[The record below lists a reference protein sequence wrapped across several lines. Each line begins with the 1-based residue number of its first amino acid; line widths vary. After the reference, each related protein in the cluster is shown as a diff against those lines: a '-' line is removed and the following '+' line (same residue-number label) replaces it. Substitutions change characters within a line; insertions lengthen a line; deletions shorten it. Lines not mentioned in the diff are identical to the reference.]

1 MTLPTSVCGILCRV
15 LIADIMA
22 LVVPPVTDLLRRTR
36 SRAGTHGD
44 QPMFPTIIAIRN
56 DRVVAAV
63 STPRMAATL
72 SCAQTLAVGLDATAL
87 VVAAQ
92 AELDGSPALT
102 YSVMTRERKAR
113 FAVQR
118 IRLEDGRTLVSE
130 PVDGGDPHDATILRT
145 LAEAMQQQPM
155 GVTKVARKDRGGTF
169 GEDLFLPP
177 EQGRV
182 VVDAGTLK
190 TLHERV
196 VGIAGQALYVPRS
209 PEAGRLAV
217 EAGLPRACLV
227 EAGTWSAARPDG
239 PAGGEPV
246 SG

>member
-1 MTLPTSVCGILCRV
+1 VSLLVAGCGILCRV

-22 LVVPPVTDLLRRTR
+22 LVVPPVTDLLGRTR
-36 SRAGTHGD
+36 SRAGTHGE

-56 DRVVAAV
+56 ERVVAVV

-102 YSVMTRERKAR
+102 YSVMTRDRNAK
-113 FAVQR
+113 FVVQR
-118 IRLEDGRTLVSE
+118 IRQEEGRTLVSD
-130 PVDGGDPHDATILRT
+130 PVDGGDPRDATILRT
-145 LAEAMQQQPM
+145 LAEAMQQEPM
-155 GVTKVARKDRGGTF
+155 TTARVARKDRGGTF

-182 VVDAGTLK
+182 VVDAGTLR
-190 TLHERV
+190 TLHDRV
-196 VGIAGQALYVPRS
+196 AGIAGQALYVARS
-209 PEAGRLAV
+209 PEAGRLAL
-217 EAGLPRACLV
+217 EAGLPRPCLV
-227 EAGTWSAARPDG
+227 SAEDWVPRAG
-239 PAGGEPV
+239 
-246 SG
+246 

>member
-1 MTLPTSVCGILCRV
+1 M

-36 SRAGTHGD
+36 SRAGTHGE

-56 DRVVAAV
+56 DRVVAVV

-72 SCAQTLAVGLDATAL
+72 SCAQTLAVGLGATAL

-92 AELDGSPALT
+92 AEIGGSPALT
-102 YSVMTRERKAR
+102 YSVMTRERKAK
-113 FAVQR
+113 FVVQR
-118 IRLEDGRTLVSE
+118 ILMEEGRTLVSD
-130 PVDGGDPHDATILRT
+130 PADGGDPHDATILRT
-145 LAEAMQQQPM
+145 LAEAMQQEPM
-155 GVTKVARKDRGGTF
+155 TASRVARKDRGGTF

-182 VVDAGTLK
+182 VVDAGTLT

-196 VGIAGQALYVPRS
+196 SGIAGQALYVARS

-217 EAGLPRACLV
+217 EAGLPRPCLV
-227 EAGTWSAARPDG
+227 SAEDWAPRAG
-239 PAGGEPV
+239 
-246 SG
+246 

>member
-1 MTLPTSVCGILCRV
+1 MPLLLGASACDILSRV

-36 SRAGTHGD
+36 SRAGTHGE
-44 QPMFPTIIAIRN
+44 QPMFPTIIAVRN
-56 DRVVAAV
+56 ERVVAVV
-63 STPRMAATL
+63 STPRTAATL

-92 AELDGSPALT
+92 AELDGAPALT
-102 YSVMTRERKAR
+102 YSVMTRDRRAK
-113 FAVQR
+113 FVVQR
-118 IRLEDGRTLVSE
+118 IRVEDGRTLLSE

-155 GVTKVARKDRGGTF
+155 PATKVARKDTGGTF

-196 VGIAGQALYVPRS
+196 SGIAGQALYVARS

-217 EAGLPRACLV
+217 EAGLPRRCLV
-227 EAGTWSAARPDG
+227 SAEDWQPKDR
-239 PAGGEPV
+239 
-246 SG
+246 

>member
-1 MTLPTSVCGILCRV
+1 VTLPTLACGILCRV

-36 SRAGTHGD
+36 SRGGTHGE
-44 QPMFPTIIAIRN
+44 QPMFPTIIAVRN
-56 DRVVAAV
+56 QRVVAAV

-72 SCAQTLAVGLDATAL
+72 SCAQTLSVGLDATAL
-87 VVAAQ
+87 VLAAQ
-92 AELDGSPALT
+92 AELDGAPALT
-102 YSVMTRERKAR
+102 YSVMTRERQAK

-118 IRLEDGRTLVSE
+118 IRLEEGRTLVAD
-130 PVDGGDPHDATILRT
+130 PVDGGDPQDATILRT
-145 LAEAMQQQPM
+145 LAEAMQQPPM
-155 GVTKVARKDRGGTF
+155 SVTKVARKDRGGTF

-182 VVDAGTLK
+182 VVDAGTMK

-196 VGIAGQALYVPRS
+196 TAIAGQALYVARS

-217 EAGLPRACLV
+217 EAGLPRPCLV
-227 EAGTWSAARPDG
+227 SADDWSASAEAG
-239 PAGGEPV
+239 PV

>member
-1 MTLPTSVCGILCRV
+1 M

-36 SRAGTHGD
+36 SRGGTHGE

-56 DRVVAAV
+56 ERVVAAV

-72 SCAQTLAVGLDATAL
+72 SCAQTLSVGLGATAL

-92 AELDGSPALT
+92 AEVDGAPALA
-102 YSVMTRERKAR
+102 YSVMTRERTAK
-113 FAVQR
+113 FVVQPV
-118 IRLEDGRTLVSE
+118 RLEDGRTLVAD
-130 PVDGGDPHDATILRT
+130 PVDGGDPQDATVLRT
-145 LAEAMQQQPM
+145 LAEAMQQRPM
-155 GVTKVARKDRGGTF
+155 DATRVAREDRGGTF

-182 VVDAGTLK
+182 VVDAGTVR

-196 VGIAGQALYVPRS
+196 AGIRGEALYVARS
-209 PEAGRLAV
+209 PEAGRLALQ
-217 EAGLPRACLV
+217 AGLSRQCLV
-227 EAGTWSAARPDG
+227 SAENWLPSRD
-239 PAGGEPV
+239 
-246 SG
+246 

>member
-1 MTLPTSVCGILCRV
+1 MPLLASSCDILCRV

-36 SRAGTHGD
+36 SRGGTHGE

-63 STPRMAATL
+63 STPRLAATL
-72 SCAQTLAVGLDATAL
+72 TCAQTLSVGLGADAL

-92 AELDGSPALT
+92 AEVDGAPALT

-118 IRLEDGRTLVSE
+118 IQLEEGRTLVSA
-130 PVDGGDPHDATILRT
+130 PVDGGDPHDATILRM
-145 LAEAMQQQPM
+145 LAEAMQQRPM
-155 GVTKVARKDRGGTF
+155 DVTKVARKDKGGTF
-169 GEDLFLPP
+169 GEDMFLPP

-182 VVDAGTLK
+182 VVDAGTIR

-196 VGIAGQALYVPRS
+196 RGIAGEALYVPRS
-209 PEAGRLAV
+209 PDAGRLAL
-217 EAGLPRACLV
+217 EAGLPRPCLV
-227 EAGTWSAARPDG
+227 T
-239 PAGGEPV
+239 AGGWTARGEDAV

>member
-1 MTLPTSVCGILCRV
+1 M

-36 SRAGTHGD
+36 SRGGTHGD
-44 QPMFPTIIAIRN
+44 QPMFPTIIALRN
-56 DRVVAAV
+56 ERVVAAV

-72 SCAQTLAVGLDATAL
+72 SCAQTLSVGLGAEAL

-92 AELDGSPALT
+92 AELEGAPALT
-102 YSVMTRERKAR
+102 YSVMTRERRAK
-113 FAVQR
+113 FVVQR
-118 IRLEDGRTLVSE
+118 IRFEDGQTLLAD
-130 PVDGGDPHDATILRT
+130 PADGGDPQDATILRT

-155 GVTKVARKDRGGTF
+155 EATRVARKDKGGTF

-196 VGIAGQALYVPRS
+196 AGIAGQAVYVARS

-217 EAGLPRACLV
+217 EAGLPRPCLV
-227 EAGTWSAARPDG
+227 SAADWAPRQG
-239 PAGGEPV
+239 
-246 SG
+246 

>member
-1 MTLPTSVCGILCRV
+1 
-15 LIADIMA
+15 MA

-36 SRAGTHGD
+36 SRGGTHGE

-72 SCAQTLAVGLDATAL
+72 SCAQTLSVGLDATAL

-102 YSVMTRERKAR
+102 YSVMTRERQAK
-113 FAVQR
+113 FVVQR
-118 IRLEDGRTLVSE
+118 LRLEEGRTLVSD

-145 LAEAMQQQPM
+145 LAEAVQQQPM
-155 GVTKVARKDRGGTF
+155 DVTRVARKDKGGTF
-169 GEDLFLPP
+169 GEELFLPA

-196 VGIAGQALYVPRS
+196 ADIAGQVLYVARS
-209 PEAGRLAV
+209 PEAGRLAL
-217 EAGLPRACLV
+217 EAGLPRPCLV
-227 EAGTWSAARPDG
+227 SAEDWTPAAG
-239 PAGGEPV
+239 
-246 SG
+246 